1 MKLPNHDTPED
12 NMPPIGDNVGGVGPI
27 GDDMPPIGGDMPP
40 IGAPNN
46 DMPPI
51 DDGPDNGP
59 KNEPNVDE
67 KGEPSEI
74 DSIFDKLGT
83 EKQAAVIK
91 YAKSMIDDTGD
102 GAPKGDEMPMENAKR
117 LSDMINEIINN
128 VLSDEETNDDE
139 NRADKK
145 IRNPKVTTENPFK
158 SKR

>member
-1 MKLPNHDTPED
+1 MKLPNQDAPENNVAPMD
-12 NMPPIGDNVGGVGPI
+12 GNVGGMPPVWN
-27 GDDMPPIGGDMPP
+27 DMPPIDE
-40 IGAPNN
+40 PNN

-51 DDGPDNGP
+51 DGEPDNGP
-59 KNEPNVDE
+59 ENEPNGDE
-67 KGEPSEI
+67 KGEESEI
-74 DSIFDKLGT
+74 DSIFDKLNT

-91 YAKSMIDDTGD
+91 YAKSMIGDTED
-102 GAPKGDEMPMENAKR
+102 EAPKGDEMPMENTKR

-139 NRADKK
+139 DRADKK

>member
-1 MKLPNHDTPED
+1 MPNQDTPED
-12 NMPPIGDNVGGVGPI
+12 NMPPMDGNVGGMPPI
-27 GDDMPPIGGDMPP
+27 GDDMPPIDE
-40 IGAPNN
+40 PNN

-51 DDGPDNGP
+51 DDGPE
-59 KNEPNVDE
+59 NEPKGDE
-67 KGEPSEI
+67 KGEASEI
-74 DSIFDKLGT
+74 DSIFDKLDT

-91 YAKSMIDDTGD
+91 YAKSMIGDTED
-102 GAPKGDEMPMENAKR
+102 EAPKGDEMPMENTKR

-139 NRADKK
+139 DRADKK